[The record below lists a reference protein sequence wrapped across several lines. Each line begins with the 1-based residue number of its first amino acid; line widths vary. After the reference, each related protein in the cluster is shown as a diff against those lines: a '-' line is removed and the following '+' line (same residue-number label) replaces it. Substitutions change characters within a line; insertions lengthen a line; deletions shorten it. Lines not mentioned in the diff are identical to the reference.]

1 MVRLTIVILLATIAI
16 ATARSVEKE
25 TQPLSVKISTVED
38 INLFRAQNPTE
49 VLTPLKRVDTKNIIY
64 YTVGNRVSGDAL
76 VATAS
81 DSQQWSSAQNVQLLL
96 QYPRSGQGAV
106 VTYAI
111 VTVDQSS
118 SLGEAYIVSGGV
130 GKRNIAIVVEAR
142 STTYFRYAAQVYGL

>member
-64 YTVGNRVSGDAL
+64 YTVGNRVSG
-76 VATAS
+76 
-81 DSQQWSSAQNVQLLL
+81 NF
-96 QYPRSGQGAV
+96 QYHP
-106 VTYAI
+106 Y
-111 VTVDQSS
+111 
-118 SLGEAYIVSGGV
+118 E
-130 GKRNIAIVVEAR
+130 
-142 STTYFRYAAQVYGL
+142 